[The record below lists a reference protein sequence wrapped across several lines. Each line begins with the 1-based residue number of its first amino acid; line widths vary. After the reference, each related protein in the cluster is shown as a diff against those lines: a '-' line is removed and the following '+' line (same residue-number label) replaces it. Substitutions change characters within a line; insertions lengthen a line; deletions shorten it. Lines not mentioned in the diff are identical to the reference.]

1 MNAPRDVG
9 RPAPG
14 FYKIRLTRGGP
25 FVAARILH
33 QPGRDPIDG
42 TPLDRSYWWTAIID
56 GEPVAE
62 PSTSAEEAGVFRIW
76 PVCWSIGEAEY
87 DYLLANAKW
96 AKAHAPHE
104 PAANPRQAINLRNL
118 DPVF

>member
-1 MNAPRDVG
+1 MNAPRDAS
-9 RPAPG
+9 RPQPG
-14 FYKIRLTRGGP
+14 FYKIRLVPKGP

-42 TPLDRSYWWTAIID
+42 TPLDRSYWWTALID
-56 GEPVAE
+56 GDAVAE
-62 PSTSAEEAGVFRIW
+62 PSIDPQEAGVFRIW
-76 PVCWSIGEAEY
+76 PVCWEVSEPEY
-87 DYLLANAKW
+87 DYLLANAQW

-104 PAANPRQAINLRNL
+104 PAANPRQSIDLRAL